1 LEERFLDLLHRA
13 GLPRPQFNVGIAG
26 VRVDA
31 LWPEQ
36 RVIVELD
43 GWAHHKER
51 DAAAWDREKTNRLQI
66 AGYEVLRFMHGD
78 LVRRPVQVAQAIGAL
93 LSR

>member
-1 LEERFLDLLHRA
+1 M
-13 GLPRPQFNVGIAG
+13 
-26 VRVDA
+26 RVDA

-51 DAAAWDREKTNRLQI
+51 AAAAWDREKTNRLQL

-78 LVRRPVQVAQAIGAL
+78 LVRQPDAVVQTIRAAL
-93 LSR
+93 FTIA